1 MSRSLPFEDAA
12 IERQTA
18 LIRYAEGQAKTI
30 NPVLLAIIDYLTTRI
45 PKEGELIT
53 TKKDLDQLIK
63 DVTKRLDKEFT
74 GWEDGQF
81 LPMFKDVIETEL
93 EFDQSAT
100 RLLLMITQQQLRQLL
115 KLKRRLI

>member
-63 DVTKRLDKEFT
+63 DVTASDWIRS
-74 GWEDGQF
+74 
-81 LPMFKDVIETEL
+81 LPVGRMVSSCQCSK
-93 EFDQSAT
+93 
-100 RLLLMITQQQLRQLL
+100 M
-115 KLKRRLI
+115 

>member
-45 PKEGELIT
+45 PKEGE
-53 TKKDLDQLIK
+53 
-63 DVTKRLDKEFT
+63 
-74 GWEDGQF
+74 
-81 LPMFKDVIETEL
+81 
-93 EFDQSAT
+93 
-100 RLLLMITQQQLRQLL
+100 
-115 KLKRRLI
+115 